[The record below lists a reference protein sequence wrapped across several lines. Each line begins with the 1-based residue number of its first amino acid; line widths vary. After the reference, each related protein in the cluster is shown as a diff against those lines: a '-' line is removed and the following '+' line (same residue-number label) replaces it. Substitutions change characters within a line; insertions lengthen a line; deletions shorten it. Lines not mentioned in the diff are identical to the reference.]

1 MAGNNLKTYI
11 TADTAKFKK
20 GMKDAKDALKDFE
33 KQGTSALSGID
44 GLLGTTSGTVAKL
57 GDNIKKAG
65 DLFKQF
71 GNTGKGA
78 LTGLEKGMATLGGAI
93 AGLGLTAAIASF
105 KELNRQAD
113 IFRNTVE
120 GSNLELQSQAYK
132 DTFRASMEEQL
143 GNGETWAGAARKA
156 GEKFTKIWGFVSN
169 SVIAAFKD
177 GQLGITSEYLTKM
190 KAAADATKNA
200 DVAGRKS
207 AEYQGEINRLVDER
221 IAKTQEWQ
229 RMQRE
234 INEAERTA
242 SDYEATKTDR
252 LAAQAKAVELTN
264 QFYGEQVYYATEIA
278 KYTQLQSDAAEDSR
292 QEWEKNIY
300 AQAEI
305 DRIQGEQ
312 AQKLKSLDRLAHK
325 IETSS
330 RGTAGAAK
338 ETQDATELTLD
349 AAKQLVLVQ
358 RAQKALEDQNARTM
372 AQARFEIDAARWAMP
387 LAPNFSGLPSLL
399 SDNRK
404 GEGITVPIKPV
415 VDEEAAEAAIIE
427 LADVIENGV
436 AGMSEAIG
444 NLIGDLI
451 NGENAW
457 GNFAQAGIS
466 VIADMLSTVGKAFI
480 ATGTGVIAAQT
491 ALKSGNGYAAIA
503 AGAAMV
509 ALAATMKAVMSNAAS
524 NWGGGYSTS
533 VASSAYTSGYGAS
546 AYGREMEVKVTGTLT
561 ANGSKLVAVLNN
573 ENTRASYTT

>member
-1 MAGNNLKTYI
+1 MAGNNLKTTV
-11 TADTAKFKK
+11 TADTSNFKK
-20 GMKDAKDALKDFE
+20 GMREAKAALKDFE
-33 KQGTSALSGID
+33 KQGSSALSGID
-44 GLLGTTSGTVAKL
+44 GLLGTTSGAVTKL
-57 GDNIKKAG
+57 ADNIKKAG
-65 DLFKQF
+65 DLFRQF
-71 GNTGKGA
+71 GNTGRTA

-143 GNGETWAGAARKA
+143 GNGESWAGAARKA

-177 GQLGITSEYLTKM
+177 GQLGISAEYVSKM

-207 AEYQGEINRLVDER
+207 ADYQGEINRLVDER

-278 KYTQLQSDAAEDSR
+278 KYTQLQSDAAKDSR

-312 AQKLKSLDRLAHK
+312 SQKLKSLDKLAHK

-330 RGTAGAAK
+330 QGTAGAAK
-338 ETQDATELTLD
+338 DTQDATELTLE
-349 AAKQLVLVQ
+349 AAKQLLLIQ
-358 RAQKALEDQNARTM
+358 REQDKLETHKARLM
-372 AQARFEIDAARWAMP
+372 AQAAMELDATDLSVSSAIGMP
-387 LAPNFSGLPSLL
+387 SGLV
-399 SDNRK
+399 DNRQ

-415 VDEEAAEAAIIE
+415 VDNQAAEAAIIQLSE
-427 LADVIENGV
+427 LVEAASIQ
-436 AGMSEAIG
+436 MSEAIG
-444 NLIGDLI
+444 NLVADLI

-466 VIADMLSTVGKAFI
+466 VIADMVSMLGQAFI
-480 ATGTGVIAAQT
+480 KTGAGVIAAKLAIDT
-491 ALKSGNGYAAIA
+491 GNGAAAIA

-509 ALAATMKAVMSNAAS
+509 AIAAAMKSTMSNAAA

-533 VASSAYTSGYGAS
+533 VASSAYTSGAAGPS
-546 AYGREMEVKVTGTLT
+546 TFGREMEVKVTGTLT

-573 ENTRASYTT
+573 ETNRNNYTT